1 MNRIRIKLLSLLAA
15 ALLASSVL
23 TGCSN
28 DTSSSSSTSDTANN
42 IQVEYSSEDIDGT
55 WDDSAATKV
64 SLSGN
69 SIAVDGSGASASG
82 GTLTI
87 KSAGTYVLSGTL
99 TDGQIVVDSGQEDT
113 VKIVLNGAELKSSN
127 SAPIYSKQSK
137 KTIVT
142 LAKGTNN
149 KIEDAASYDYAEGA
163 DEPDAAVF
171 SQNNLT
177 INGSGSLT
185 VKGNF
190 NNGIC
195 SKDDLVITGGN
206 IAITSANDALRGRDS
221 IAINGGT
228 FAITAGGDGLQSNN
242 DEDVEKGW
250 ISIDGGVFKITAES
264 DGIQATTSLVVNS
277 GTIDIFKCYEGLE
290 GSNVTVNGGSIKIKA
305 DDDGLNAAGGNDG
318 SSVDGR
324 PSENASSDDSTYF
337 IRINSGYVTVDA
349 AGDGIDANG
358 SLYFSGGTVLVNGPT
373 NNGNGALDYDR
384 TCEVTGGTLVIAGS
398 SGMAQAPG
406 DTSSQSSLTVY
417 YSTVQKAGTL
427 VTLSD
432 DSGKPLL
439 SFAPSKDYQSIVI
452 SSPELEQGKTYTLS
466 SGGTNSGKLKDGL
479 YTGGT
484 VSGATK
490 LADIKLSNI
499 VTRISDDGSEVAE
512 RMGGPGGMGGQGRP
526 EGSHDGNRKPPEG
539 MEPPD
544 GMQPPEDMTPP
555 AQEQ

>member
-1 MNRIRIKLLSLLAA
+1 MNKTRIKLISLLAA
-15 ALLASSVL
+15 ALLASSAL

-28 DTSSSSSTSDTANN
+28 DTSSSSSTSDTASK
-42 IQVEYSSEDIDGT
+42 IQVEYSSEDMDGT
-55 WDDSAATKV
+55 WDDSAASKV

-69 SIAVDGSGASASG
+69 SIAIDGSGASANG

-87 KSAGTYVLSGTL
+87 KSAGTYVLSGAL
-99 TDGQIVVDSGQEDT
+99 TDGQIVVDAGKEDT

-137 KTIVT
+137 KTIIT
-142 LAKGTNN
+142 LAKGTSN
-149 KIEDAASYDYAEGA
+149 KIEDAASYDYAEGT

-171 SQNNLT
+171 SQDDLT
-177 INGSGSLT
+177 INGSGSLSVT
-185 VKGNF
+185 GNF
-190 NNGIC
+190 NNGIG

-242 DEDVEKGW
+242 DEDAEKGW

-264 DGIQATTSLVVNS
+264 DGIQAATSLVVNS
-277 GTIDIFKCYEGLE
+277 GTIDISKCYEGLE
-290 GSNVTVNGGSIKIKA
+290 GASVTVNGGSIKIKA

-318 SSVDGR
+318 SSVSGR
-324 PSENASSDDSTYF
+324 PGENSSSDDSTYF
-337 IRINSGYVTVDA
+337 IRINGGYVTVDA

-373 NNGNGALDYDR
+373 NNGNGALDYDG
-384 TCEVTGGTLVIAGS
+384 TCEVTGGTLAIAGS
-398 SGMAQAPG
+398 SGMAQSPG

-417 YSTVQKAGTL
+417 YSSVQKAGTL

-432 DSGKPLL
+432 DSGKPVL

-466 SGGTNSGKLKDGL
+466 SSGMNSGKLKDGL

-484 VSGATK
+484 VSDATK
-490 LADIKLSNI
+490 LASVKLSSV
-499 VTRISDDGSEVAE
+499 VTRISDDGSEVTGM
-512 RMGGPGGMGGQGRP
+512 MGGPGGMGIPG
-526 EGSHDGNRKPPEG
+526 GSKDGNHKLPEG
-539 MEPPD
+539 MEPP
-544 GMQPPEDMTPP
+544 EDRQSSESMTPP
-555 AQEQ
+555 VQEQ